1 MNIIFRFLLTLNS
14 TSLLLIIF
22 LIKEKY
28 VLWQG
33 VSEYLSYIVYV
44 IPPILMTYLS
54 ILLCS
59 KLGKDSFKC
68 ELDETG
74 TIKSYP
80 IQEIEYANNSFLPSY
95 LGYFFVALSVSNIET
110 LVCVYAILFVFTFL
124 SQALY
129 FNPLF
134 LLFGFNFYNVKTKHG
149 ASIFLIT
156 KFDYKI
162 PEDVEI
168 DVAYRINSYTYVEG
182 GNE

>member
-1 MNIIFRFLLTLNS
+1 MNIIFRLLLTLNS

-33 VSEYLSYIVYV
+33 VSEYFSYIVY
-44 IPPILMTYLS
+44 IISPILMTYFS
-54 ILLCS
+54 ILLCT

-68 ELDETG
+68 ELDKTG
-74 TIKSYP
+74 ATSYP
-80 IQEIEYANNSFLPSY
+80 VQEIEYANNSFLPSY
-95 LGYFFVALSVSNIET
+95 LGYFFVALGVNNIET
-110 LVCVYAILFVFTFL
+110 LVCVYIILFVFTFL

-134 LLFGFNFYNVKTKHG
+134 LLFGFNFYNIKTKHG

-156 KFDYKI
+156 KCDYKI
-162 PEDVEI
+162 PEDVEVN
-168 DVAYRINSYTYVEG
+168 VAYRINSYTFIER